1 MSTKANTTS
10 PSTQPAIDPAATT
23 AMEAEVRTHR
33 WMEERELDIHLAQTA
48 PPTQVA
54 DTYDI
59 SVLRCDVYLTS
70 SHDRTMVLGQ
80 PTIYTVTD
88 RMSQMI
94 VSWHFD
100 FERPNYKSVMTA
112 AAHIEE
118 SKYPVLNS
126 HGLIYDPN
134 DWVADSIAP
143 YRFMCDLT
151 GGLECTNRIHGVAV
165 EATLWSAPGLR
176 PNRTFLHHL
185 PFTATHSAVQHQYP
199 APQGPGNIFP
209 LYRQQPNTALLGH
222 KEFEGMLVR
231 AILEHNRSP
240 LSNCWLSPEQR
251 AAGVQP
257 IPRELYRHGLSVRKT
272 DPYTLFSQDVLEEF
286 ESLKPV
292 GNVNS

>member
-1 MSTKANTTS
+1 MSTKANTTTQ
-10 PSTQPAIDPAATT
+10 STQPAIDPAATT
-23 AMEAEVRTHR
+23 AVEAEMRTHR
-33 WMEERELDIHLAQTA
+33 WMEERELDIHWAQAT

-70 SHDRTMVLGQ
+70 SQDRRFVLGQ

-100 FERPNYKSVMTA
+100 FERPNYKSLMTA
-112 AAHIEE
+112 VAQIDEN
-118 SKYPVLNS
+118 KYHVLNS
-126 HGLIYDPN
+126 HGLIFDPN
-134 DWVADSIAP
+134 DWVADGIAP
-143 YRFMCDLT
+143 YRLMGDLT

-165 EATLWSAPGLR
+165 EGTLWSAPGLR

-185 PFTATHSAVQHQYP
+185 PFPATHSAVQHQHP
-199 APQGPGNIFP
+199 APQGPESIFP
-209 LYRQQPNTALLGH
+209 MYRQQPSTALLSH

-240 LSNCWLSPEQR
+240 LSNWWLSPEQR
-251 AAGVQP
+251 AAGVLP
-257 IPRELYRHGLSVRKT
+257 IPRELYRHGLSVRKA
-272 DPYTLFSQDVLEEF
+272 DPYPMFSQDFLEEF